1 MDGLVFTIFATF
13 IVALGLS
20 TAITWLVTEL
30 AVRFQ
35 WVPAPVENRL
45 PVSPAPILGG
55 AAIFLAFVSTT
66 VIANLFRTQTEIV
79 LFTAAS
85 AAFLLGLIDD
95 FHTLQPRWKLLGQAV
110 ISLVLL
116 KLLPNLSITGIKI
129 LDVFIAVVWLVG
141 ITNAFNLLDNIN
153 GLSAGTAILVA
164 CFQSAL
170 FFLHGNTS
178 LALLLLGFA
187 GATLGF
193 LVFNFP
199 AGRIFMGDSG
209 SLFIGFWLAAT
220 SLMGLNSWSSKNHA
234 ESLLFPLL
242 VMILPIA
249 DTTLVTFTRKLRR
262 RSIAAGGTDHLSH
275 RLVAYGFSKRGAV
288 LSLWCLSFAV
298 GVIAL
303 LTVIYGV
310 TSLVSMVAVLLVS
323 VAIFGVYL
331 TRFEL
336 RSHGST
342 VEMPGYAFRP
352 PRWLSITLV
361 ALCDVVLIIA
371 SYYTSYLL
379 RFDTGTHAADMR
391 LFARSVPEVVLIKL
405 AVLTGLGAY
414 RRTWRYFGLKDA
426 FRIAWSSAVA
436 SVTAVAYFAV
446 IYRFNGYSRVVF
458 VLDFLVF
465 TLVVLLFRFSFRLFD
480 SYAPATHRANVLIY
494 GADDHGETALHLITK
509 RYPLRVVGFLDAD
522 HAKKNLC
529 IHSVP
534 VRGSLQNLG
543 QLSKDCNIRA
553 VLLTSS
559 ATLEE
564 RNHLQNECRK
574 LGIGLMRIKFE
585 LEDLVSHDAALS
597 EDFFPQASLV
607 EVKRTEQAVV
617 ASHTAARK
625 TIRLGGLPDP
635 SSKAM
640 P

>member
-1 MDGLVFTIFATF
+1 MDGPVFTIFANF
-13 IVALGLS
+13 IVPLGLS
-20 TAITWLVTEL
+20 TAITWLFCEVAL
-30 AVRFQ
+30 RFR
-35 WVPAPVENRL
+35 WVPAPVADRL
-45 PVSPAPILGG
+45 PVSPAPVLGG
-55 AAIFLAFVSTT
+55 AAIYLAFVSSA
-66 VIANLFRTQTEIV
+66 VIANLFRTPTEIV
-79 LFTAAS
+79 LFMASS

-95 FHTLQPRWKLLGQAV
+95 FRTLQPQWKLLGQAV
-110 ISLVLL
+110 ISLSLL
-116 KLLPNLSITGIKI
+116 MLMPEISITGIKS
-129 LDVFIAVVWLVG
+129 LDLLIAVVWLVG
-141 ITNAFNLLDNIN
+141 ITNAFNLLDNIH

-199 AGRIFMGDSG
+199 SGRIFMGDSG
-209 SLFIGFWLAAT
+209 SLFIGFWLAST
-220 SLMGLNSWSSKNHA
+220 SLMGVNSWGSKNHIG
-234 ESLLFPLL
+234 SLLFSVLIM
-242 VMILPIA
+242 VLPIA
-249 DTTLVTFTRKLRR
+249 DTTLVTLTRKLRR

-288 LSLWCLSFAV
+288 VTLWSLSFLV
-298 GVIAL
+298 GTIAL

-310 TSLVSMVAVLLVS
+310 TSLVSMVAVLLVF

-352 PRWLSITLV
+352 PRWLSVSLV
-361 ALCDVVLIIA
+361 ALCDVVLIVA

-379 RFDTGTHAADMR
+379 RFDTSRHAEDMR
-391 LFARSVPEVVLIKL
+391 LFARSMPEVVLIKL
-405 AVLTGLGAY
+405 AVFTGLGAY
-414 RRTWRYFGLKDA
+414 RRSWRYFGLKDA

-446 IYRFNGYSRVVF
+446 VYRFDGYSRVVF

-465 TLVVLLFRFSFRLFD
+465 TLLILLFRFSFRLFD
-480 SYAPATHRANVLIY
+480 SYAPARHRVNVLIY
-494 GADDHGETALHLITK
+494 GADDHGETALHLVNK

-529 IHSVP
+529 IHSIP
-534 VRGSLQNLG
+534 VRGSLEQLD
-543 QLSKDCNIRA
+543 QLSKSCKVRA

-559 ATLEE
+559 TTQEE
-564 RNHLQNECRK
+564 RNHLLAECRR

-585 LEDLVSHDAALS
+585 LEDLVSQDATLW
-597 EDFFPQASLV
+597 EDFFPQEALV
-607 EVKRTEQAVV
+607 ELNSAEQDAVR
-617 ASHTAARK
+617 HHIARRK
-625 TIRLGGLPDP
+625 AIRLGGLRDP

-640 P
+640 Q